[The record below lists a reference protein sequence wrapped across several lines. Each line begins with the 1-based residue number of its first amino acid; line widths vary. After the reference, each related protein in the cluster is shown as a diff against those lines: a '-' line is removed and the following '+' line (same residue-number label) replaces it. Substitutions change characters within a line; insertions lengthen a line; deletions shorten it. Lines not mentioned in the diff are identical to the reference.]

1 MDLKSTIRTIPNW
14 PKEGIM
20 FRDITSL
27 IENPDAFDFCISE
40 FARRYRDEKITKI
53 AGIESRGFIF
63 GAALARE
70 LHLPFVLIRKKG
82 KLPGETV
89 GVEYEL
95 EYGTDVVEVHTSS
108 IDAGDDVL
116 VIDDLIA
123 TAGTA
128 LAACKLVEKL
138 GGKVIGFATVID
150 LPDLKGTERL
160 KDYNV
165 FKLVNFHGE

>member
-1 MDLKSTIRTIPNW
+1 M
-14 PKEGIM
+14 
-20 FRDITSL
+20 
-27 IENPDAFDFCISE
+27 
-40 FARRYRDEKITKI
+40 
-53 AGIESRGFIF
+53 
-63 GAALARE
+63 ARE